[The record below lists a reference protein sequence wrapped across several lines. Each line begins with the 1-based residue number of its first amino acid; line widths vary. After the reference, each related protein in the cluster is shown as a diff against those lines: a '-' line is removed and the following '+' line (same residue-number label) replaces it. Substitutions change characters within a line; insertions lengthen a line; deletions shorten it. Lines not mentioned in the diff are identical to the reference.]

1 METISPASLALL
13 IGLGATLLTGVQAVV
28 TLGIMGWITSR
39 KEKRDAERAIE
50 AAKASAELKRIE
62 KEEDYARQDLV
73 AKRVADAA
81 KEIKD
86 VANKAADAAALL
98 VQAQKDTIARTDE
111 VARLASESDTRI
123 AEQLHIVIEGNQKIH
138 TLVNSD
144 MTAARTSERDAV
156 KVTLIALRKVQ
167 AMSEKLG
174 LPVTQDELEA
184 IATAEGRIMDLDQI
198 LADRLAAQHKVDADS
213 NITKAVHP

>member
-1 METISPASLALL
+1 MATLSPASLALL
-13 IGLGATLLTGVQAVV
+13 IGLGATLLTSVQAVV

-156 KVTLIALRKVQ
+156 KLTLIALRKVQ

-213 NITKAVHP
+213 NIAKAVRP

>member
-156 KVTLIALRKVQ
+156 KLTLIALRKVQ

-213 NITKAVHP
+213 NIAKAVRP